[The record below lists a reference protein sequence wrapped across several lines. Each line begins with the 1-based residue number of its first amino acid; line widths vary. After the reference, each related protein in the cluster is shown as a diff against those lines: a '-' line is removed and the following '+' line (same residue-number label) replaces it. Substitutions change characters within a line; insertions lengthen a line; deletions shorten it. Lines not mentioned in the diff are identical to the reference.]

1 MVFNIGNTL
10 IFLCRTKERFRNNLI
25 FNGVYASYIAYR
37 LSLMMMQSNAFCLRA
52 LICGLLQGY
61 TTPAKDNKKAHGEAE
76 ITPLNIAQRVELSDC
91 SVFESFSTPTR
102 YRFYDYGNLKA
113 LDISQ
118 EDVLISSVLKISN
131 DFDLF
136 LHRARLYERLE
147 SERGSA
153 LQASSSFD
161 EFAITTRAEKFYP
174 GLMDELRKLTELD
187 DFWFYL
193 RADYIEGMIRTIN
206 FDKSLPV
213 MNDEHTLSL
222 ARLLSTIVDM
232 KNPLTYH
239 HSLKVGELAS
249 FIGKKMYLDERT
261 CNRLYLAG
269 LLHDLGKINTADGIL
284 NKRGKLTPG
293 EYRTIQRH
301 VTDTRGILRSI
312 IIDENVVDW
321 AAEHH
326 ERIDGSGYP
335 MKKRGEQLSL
345 PSRIMAIADIFQAL
359 CQKRTYRE
367 ALPLDKVLSIIRTE
381 CANGKICSRTFSVFE
396 ENAKEC
402 YEIAK

>member
-37 LSLMMMQSNAFCLRA
+37 LSLMMEKSNAFCLRA

-61 TTPAKDNKKAHGEAE
+61 TTPARDNKKAQDEE
-76 ITPLNIAQRVELSDC
+76 NPSLNNIQRVELSDC

-102 YRFYDYGNLKA
+102 YRFYDYDLLKA
-113 LDISQ
+113 LAISQ
-118 EDVLISSVLKISN
+118 EDILISSVLKISN

-136 LHRARLYERLE
+136 LHKSRLYEKLE
-147 SERGSA
+147 NERSSA
-153 LQASSSFD
+153 LQASSLFD
-161 EFAITTRAEKFYP
+161 EFAISTRPERFYP

-284 NKRGKLTPG
+284 NKCGKLTPG

-312 IIDENVVDW
+312 IIDESVVDW